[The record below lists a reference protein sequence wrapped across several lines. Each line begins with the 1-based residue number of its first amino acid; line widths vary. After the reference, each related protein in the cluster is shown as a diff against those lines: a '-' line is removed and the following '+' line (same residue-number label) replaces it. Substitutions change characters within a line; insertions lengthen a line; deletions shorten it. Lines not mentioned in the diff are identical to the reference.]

1 MAKDEFEKA
10 DAEAGVMVE
19 AEAEEPSEEKT
30 LPAVVESTTAL
41 TTPQDMMQFRE
52 QLVGIYHKGSKSLVE
67 KLTREHRNN
76 PETLVMAL
84 VDELV
89 RETDT
94 LLGNALVATHQGSL
108 RDASVI
114 SYKRAEVLE
123 KAIKAV
129 QAKQVFDKDRG
140 FDLESPFMG
149 VVWRYFMENV
159 KSVFMDIGM
168 SPEVNDTFFRSL
180 AARMKEWKK
189 DLKNKLDDMNSL
201 KE

>member
-1 MAKDEFEKA
+1 MPDEFEKA
-10 DAEAGVMVE
+10 DIEAGVVVE
-19 AEAEEPSEEKT
+19 SEDSEDREET
-30 LPAVVESTTAL
+30 LPAVVETRKPLA
-41 TTPQDMMQFRE
+41 TPQDMMQFRE
-52 QLVGIYHKGSKSLVE
+52 QLVDIYHKGSKSLVE
-67 KLTREHRNN
+67 RLTKEHRNN

-114 SYKRAEVLE
+114 SFKRAEVLE

-129 QAKQVFDKDRG
+129 QAKQVFDKERG

-149 VVWRYFMENV
+149 VVWRYFMESV
-159 KSVFMDIGM
+159 KSVFVEFGM
-168 SPEVNDTFFRSL
+168 SSEVNDTFFRSL
-180 AARMKEWKK
+180 AAKMKNWKK
-189 DLKNKLDDMNSL
+189 DLKRKLDEMNSL